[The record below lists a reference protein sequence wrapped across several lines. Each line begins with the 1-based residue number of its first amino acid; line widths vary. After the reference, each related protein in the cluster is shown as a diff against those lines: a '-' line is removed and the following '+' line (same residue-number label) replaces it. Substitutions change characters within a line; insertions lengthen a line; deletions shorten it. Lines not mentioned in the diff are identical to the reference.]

1 MGYGDIR
8 DDWKLNEIERTANEA
23 HRRLYEIDTLHSK
36 VDSLERERREL
47 SSEISGF
54 RSEIQTLQNEQSEIK
69 RLLEKMESV

>member
-69 RLLEKMESV
+69 RLPEKMESV